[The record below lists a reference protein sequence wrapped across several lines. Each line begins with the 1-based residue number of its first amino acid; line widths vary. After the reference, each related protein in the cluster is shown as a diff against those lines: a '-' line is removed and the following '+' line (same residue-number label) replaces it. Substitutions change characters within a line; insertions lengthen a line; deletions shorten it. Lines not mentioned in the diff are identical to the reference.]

1 MHDTEI
7 RDRADAFGTAATAT
21 TSGHAV
27 GVGIRNMWRYQGPVA
42 RLRLLTASRFA
53 SPPPPSSSPTNQT
66 QIPISHLLLTDAV
79 TTKSLISA
87 LERLGSLDSN
97 PSSPP
102 PQIKMLSVEMHVWT
116 VEVLYA
122 IRGLFR
128 ECVQEVRVE
137 FGVGGVGKVSF
148 LCVFLLFFFVVEGM

>member
-27 GVGIRNMWRYQGPVA
+27 GVGIRNVWRYQGPVA
-42 RLRLLTASRFA
+42 ILRLLTASRFA

-66 QIPISHLLLTDAV
+66 QIPISHLLTDAV

-87 LERLGSLDSN
+87 FERLGSLDSN
-97 PSSPP
+97 PSSPL
-102 PQIKMLSVEMHVWT
+102 PQIKMLTVEMHVWN

-128 ECVQEVRVE
+128 ECVQEVWVE

-148 LCVFLLFFFVVEGM
+148 LCVFLLLFFVVERM